1 MATSKNYYIFNLEVF
16 LMLKTLVLT
25 VSILAIVGLAF
36 VSADNQEKVKV
47 KTDPLTGK
55 IVSVEVEKKAIT
67 VLNPKTNKKMVYVF
81 DDTTT
86 FYRDGQVVEVTT
98 LVPDEEVTFTL
109 APEKKDV
116 ILRLDTPIVVVE
128 EDKD

>member
-1 MATSKNYYIFNLEVF
+1 
-16 LMLKTLVLT
+16 MLKTLVLT
-25 VSILAIVGLAF
+25 ISILAIVGLAF

-67 VLNPKTNKKMVYVF
+67 ILEPKSGKNMVYVF
-81 DDTTT
+81 DDSST
-86 FYRDGQVVEVTT
+86 FYRDGKVVEVTT
-98 LVPDEEVTFTL
+98 LVPEEEVTFTL
-109 APEKKDV
+109 SPDKKDV
-116 ILRLDTPIVVVE
+116 ILRLDTPLVVVE

>member
-1 MATSKNYYIFNLEVF
+1 
-16 LMLKTLVLT
+16 MLKTLAIT
-25 VSILAIVGLAF
+25 FSILAIVGLAF

-67 VLNPKTNKKMVYVF
+67 LLDPKTGKNMIYVF

-109 APEKKDV
+109 VPEKKNV
-116 ILRLDTPIVVVE
+116 ILRLDTPIVAVETDE